1 MTFPSVAVRQAMGL
15 WPAGHG
21 ALRSAR
27 RLHGV
32 RAAFQA
38 LVEHTECL
46 VAALAHA
53 GLFAAARTALAAHIN
68 RSVAA
73 LVAGASAGAE
83 GEIGFEHVVSKGHGR
98 LLLKKGG

>member
-1 MTFPSVAVRQAMGL
+1 MMFASLAIQQVPGL
-15 WPAGHG
+15 QTTGHG

-32 RAAFQA
+32 RAAFQT
-38 LVEHTECL
+38 LIEHAECL

-53 GLFAAARTALAAHIN
+53 GLFAAARTALATHVN

-73 LVAGASAGAE
+73 LVARAG
-83 GEIGFEHVVSKGHGR
+83 
-98 LLLKKGG
+98 